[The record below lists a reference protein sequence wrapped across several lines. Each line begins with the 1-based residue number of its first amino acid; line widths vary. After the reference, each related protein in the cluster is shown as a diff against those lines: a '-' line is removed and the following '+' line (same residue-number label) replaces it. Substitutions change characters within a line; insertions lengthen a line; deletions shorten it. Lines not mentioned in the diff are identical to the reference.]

1 MKYICT
7 RDYSGV
13 IGTGDTANLAYG
25 AEFDTIG
32 SFIAY
37 DNKAICRIGSQI
49 AREYFAL
56 NDDGNGLERGA
67 ITHYFAFEH
76 TFNKD
81 EAVTL
86 QTKYPQFLNDG
97 VFAQE
102 FFDADIDTL
111 RALMS
116 EFGLEIAIIES
127 PTTKV
132 ILRAVNIEYTA
143 PEVPDVE
150 TVKEAN
156 IDWATVFNPT
166 SDTTYTTA
174 TVIESDTTYTTA
186 TIITIPTDSDTTT
199 EVTLTPAAS
208 LETDTTTEVTVID
221 TGTTA
226 TDTLTQLAMTMDSL
240 EAM

>member
-7 RDYSGV
+7 RNYSGV
-13 IGTGDTANLAYG
+13 IGNGDTSVVAYG

-32 SFIAY
+32 SFIAH
-37 DNKAICRIGSQI
+37 DNKALCRIGSQI
-49 AREYFAL
+49 AREYFAI

-76 TFNKD
+76 SFTAD
-81 EAVTL
+81 EAATL

-97 VFAQE
+97 VFGQE

-143 PEVPDVE
+143 PDVPDVE

-156 IDWATVFNPT
+156 IDWATVFNPAAS

-174 TVIESDTTYTTA
+174 TVIDIETDTTETVV
-186 TIITIPTDSDTTT
+186 TIPTDSDT
-199 EVTLTPAAS
+199 A
-208 LETDTTTEVTVID
+208 TEVTVIPASVD
-221 TGTTA
+221 TDTTVA
-226 TDTLTQLAMTMDSL
+226 ETDTLTQLAMTMDSL

>member
-13 IGTGDTANLAYG
+13 IGNGDTADVAYG

-32 SFIAY
+32 SFIAFE
-37 DNKAICRIGSQI
+37 NKAVCRIGSQI
-49 AREYFAL
+49 AREYFAI

-76 TFNKD
+76 SFS
-81 EAVTL
+81 EAEATTL

-97 VFAQE
+97 VFSQE

-111 RALMS
+111 RSLMS

-143 PEVPDVE
+143 PDVPDVE

-156 IDWATVFNPT
+156 IDWAAVFNPAV
-166 SDTTYTTA
+166 SSETTYTTA
-174 TVIESDTTYTTA
+174 TVI
-186 TIITIPTDSDTTT
+186 TDSDTTT
-199 EVTLTPAAS
+199 EVTTIPATVD
-208 LETDTTTEVTVID
+208 TDT
-221 TGTTA
+221 TTA

-240 EAM
+240 EAV

>member
-13 IGTGDTANLAYG
+13 IGNGDTADVAYG

-32 SFIAY
+32 SFIAFE
-37 DNKAICRIGSQI
+37 NKALCRIGSQI
-49 AREYFAL
+49 AKEHFAI

-76 TFNKD
+76 SFS
-81 EAVTL
+81 EAEATTL

-97 VFAQE
+97 VFSQE

-111 RALMS
+111 RSLMS

-143 PEVPDVE
+143 PDVPDVE

-156 IDWATVFNPT
+156 IDWAAVFNPAAS

-174 TVIESDTTYTTA
+174 TV
-186 TIITIPTDSDTTT
+186 ITIPTDSDTTT

-240 EAM
+240 ESEAI

>member
-13 IGTGDTANLAYG
+13 IGNGDTANLAYG
-25 AEFDTIG
+25 AEFETIG
-32 SFIAY
+32 SFIAH
-37 DNKAICRIGSQI
+37 DNKAVCRIGSQV
-49 AREYFAL
+49 AREYFAI

-76 TFNKD
+76 TFSED
-81 EAVTL
+81 ETTTL

-97 VFAQE
+97 MFSQA
-102 FFDADIDTL
+102 FFDAAIDTL

-143 PEVPDVE
+143 PDVPDVE

-156 IDWATVFNPT
+156 IDWAAVFNPAVST
-166 SDTTYTTA
+166 DTTYTTA
-174 TVIESDTTYTTA
+174 TV
-186 TIITIPTDSDTTT
+186 ITIPTDSDTTT
-199 EVTLTPAAS
+199 EVTVIPTNF
-208 LETDTTTEVTVID
+208 ETDTTTEVTIIP
-221 TGTTA
+221 A

-240 EAM
+240 ESEAV

>member
-13 IGTGDTANLAYG
+13 IGNGDTADVAYG

-32 SFIAY
+32 SFIAFE
-37 DNKAICRIGSQI
+37 NKAVCRIGSQI
-49 AREYFAL
+49 AREYFAI

-76 TFNKD
+76 SFTED
-81 EAVTL
+81 EAATL

-97 VFAQE
+97 VFSQE

-143 PEVPDVE
+143 PDVPDVE

-156 IDWATVFNPT
+156 IDWAAVFNPAV
-166 SDTTYTTA
+166 SS
-174 TVIESDTTYTTA
+174 ETTYTTA
-186 TIITIPTDSDTTT
+186 TIVESDTTVITIPTDSDTTT
-199 EVTLTPAAS
+199 EVTVIPTNFES
-208 LETDTTTEVTVID
+208 DTTTEVTIIP
-221 TGTTA
+221 A

-240 EAM
+240 ESEAV

>member
-13 IGTGDTANLAYG
+13 IGNGDTANLAYG

-32 SFIAY
+32 TSISN
-37 DNKAICRIGSQI
+37 DNKRICRIESQV
-49 AREYFAL
+49 AREYFAI

-76 TFNKD
+76 TFTED
-81 EAVTL
+81 ETATL

-97 VFAQE
+97 IFSQE

-143 PEVPDVE
+143 PDVPDVE

-156 IDWATVFNPT
+156 IDWAAVFNPAGS

-174 TVIESDTTYTTA
+174 TV
-186 TIITIPTDSDTTT
+186 ITIPTDSDTTT
-199 EVTLTPAAS
+199 EVTVIPTNF
-208 LETDTTTEVTVID
+208 ETDTTTEVT
-221 TGTTA
+221 T

-240 EAM
+240 ESEVG

>member
-32 SFIAY
+32 SFIAH
-37 DNKAICRIGSQI
+37 NNAAVCRIGSQV
-49 AREYFAL
+49 AREHFAL

-76 TFNKD
+76 KFTED
-81 EAVTL
+81 EAAKL
-86 QTKYPQFLNDG
+86 QTKYSQFLNGG
-97 VFAQE
+97 VFSQD

-116 EFGLEIAIIES
+116 EFGFEIAIIES

-143 PEVPDVE
+143 PDVPDVE

-156 IDWATVFNPT
+156 IDWAAVFNPSAST
-166 SDTTYTTA
+166 DTTYTTA
-174 TVIESDTTYTTA
+174 TV
-186 TIITIPTDSDTTT
+186 ITIPTDSDTTT
-199 EVTLTPAAS
+199 EVTTIPATVD
-208 LETDTTTEVTVID
+208 TDT
-221 TGTTA
+221 TTA
-226 TDTLTQLAMTMDSL
+226 TDTLTQLALTMDSL
-240 EAM
+240 EAV